1 MRELNHY
8 QKKNYN
14 YLTNTQNN
22 MKEKN
27 SGIPINQEEIQL
39 YLKDIRK
46 IKVMTPDRERELSKM
61 ISSGNLTEKELKS
74 INKELLEGNLRFVI
88 TVAKQYQNQGL
99 DFPDLIAEG
108 NLGLMKAINH
118 FDWSRDLRFISYA
131 VWWVKQSILQSLND
145 NARTIRLPVNVV
157 QDLQRAKKEIESNGG
172 KLSDKFQNLP
182 SIVDLDM
189 SINEDGDTL
198 VDIIKNEQADM
209 PDAIFNTKDELKKQ
223 LISLLDVLDNREKTI
238 VGDYFGLTGTPRTL
252 EDIGGDFNLTKE
264 RVRQIKEKA
273 LRKLRNESSILFDYM

>member
-1 MRELNHY
+1 MVELSHY

-14 YLTNTQNN
+14 YLTNIQNN

-46 IKVMTPDRERELSKM
+46 IKVMTPDRERELSKL
-61 ISSGNLTEKELKS
+61 ISSGNLTEKELES

-157 QDLQRAKKEIESNGG
+157 QDLQRAKKEIESTGG

-189 SINEDGDTL
+189 NINEDGDTL

-209 PDAIFNTKDELKKQ
+209 PDAIFNTKDELKQQ

>member
-1 MRELNHY
+1 
-8 QKKNYN
+8 
-14 YLTNTQNN
+14 

-27 SGIPINQEEIQL
+27 SGIPINQEEINL

-46 IKVMTPDRERELSKM
+46 IKVMTPERERELSKL
-61 ISSGNLTEKELKS
+61 ITSGTLSPREIDE
-74 INKELLEGNLRFVI
+74 INQELLEGNLRFVI

-108 NLGLMKAINH
+108 NLGLMKAIQN
-118 FDWSRDLRFISYA
+118 FDWTKNLRFISYA

-172 KLSDKFQNLP
+172 KLDDRFQNLP
-182 SIVDLDM
+182 SMIDLDM
-189 SINEDGDTL
+189 NINEDGDTL
-198 VDIIKNEQADM
+198 VDVIKNEGADM
-209 PDAIFNTKDELKKQ
+209 PDEAFNGKDLLKAK
-223 LISLLDVLDNREKTI
+223 LISLLNVLDEREKVI
-238 VGDYFGLTGTPRTL
+238 VEDYFGLTGTQRTL

-273 LRKLRNESSILFDYM
+273 LRKLRNDCSVLFDYM

>member
-1 MRELNHY
+1 
-8 QKKNYN
+8 
-14 YLTNTQNN
+14 

-46 IKVMTPDRERELSKM
+46 IKVMTPERERELSKL
-61 ISSGNLTEKELKS
+61 ITSGTLTENEIKE

-108 NLGLMKAINH
+108 NLGLMKAINN
-118 FDWSRDLRFISYA
+118 FDWSKNLRFISYA

-157 QDLQRAKKEIESNGG
+157 QDLHRAKKEIESNGG
-172 KLSDKFQNLP
+172 KLDDKFQNLP
-182 SIVDLDM
+182 SMIDLDM
-189 SINEDGDTL
+189 NINEDGDTL
-198 VDIIKNEQADM
+198 VDVIKNEGADM
-209 PDAIFNTKDELKKQ
+209 PDEAFNGKDLLKAK
-223 LISLLDVLDNREKTI
+223 LISLLNV
-238 VGDYFGLTGTPRTL
+238 
-252 EDIGGDFNLTKE
+252 
-264 RVRQIKEKA
+264 
-273 LRKLRNESSILFDYM
+273 